1 MFDIIYCM
9 TSSEQAKQPSLLRLK
24 QDCEVLLL
32 FQKTSDSFR
41 VGTIQ
46 LISVDVEKDWVY
58 KPTERAEDPER
69 AEGVDLSATA
79 AAPLARPPIPER
91 LKDDRN
97 PQTESERARTNLGG
111 LAITTD
117 PSPLNSHSIFP
128 SNIASNRVFRVA

>member
-1 MFDIIYCM
+1 M
-9 TSSEQAKQPSLLRLK
+9 TWE
-24 QDCEVLLL
+24 E
-32 FQKTSDSFR
+32 
-41 VGTIQ
+41 
-46 LISVDVEKDWVY
+46 
-58 KPTERAEDPER
+58 PER

-97 PQTESERARTNLGG
+97 PQTERRERARTNLGG

-128 SNIASNRVFRVA
+128 FNIAQDSLVRVA